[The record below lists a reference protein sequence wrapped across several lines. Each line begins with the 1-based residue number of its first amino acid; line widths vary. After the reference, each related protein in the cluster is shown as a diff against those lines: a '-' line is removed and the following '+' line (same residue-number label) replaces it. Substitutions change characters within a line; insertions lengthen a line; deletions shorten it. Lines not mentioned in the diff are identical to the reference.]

1 MLLQTAA
8 LGQDYLYGR
17 GGRRNFP
24 GPALLEQFQ
33 EKCAAVFRPELRQ
46 KGEQFQEK
54 CAAVFRPELRQKGEQ
69 FQEKCAAVFRPE
81 LRQKGEQFQESAQ
94 RFSVRNCGNERLE
107 YCRSGNAL
115 DHDVLGLVDLKT

>member
-1 MLLQTAA
+1 MQYNGRHHRAPRVSGRTAPFGMLLQTAA

-24 GPALLEQFQ
+24 VPALLEQFQ

-54 CAAVFRPELRQKGEQ
+54 FAAVFRPELRQKGDQ
-69 FQEKCAAVFRPE
+69 FQEKFAAVFRPE
-81 LRQKGEQFQESAQ
+81 LRQRK
-94 RFSVRNCGNERLE
+94 VRLWITMF
-107 YCRSGNAL
+107 
-115 DHDVLGLVDLKT
+115 LGLVDLKT

>member
-17 GGRRNFP
+17 GGRRNFL
-24 GPALLEQFQ
+24 GPALL
-33 EKCAAVFRPELRQ
+33 
-46 KGEQFQEK
+46 EQFQEK